1 MDNFKYKT
9 ALITGA
15 GLGIGFEI
23 ARQLAERGASVLL
36 NDIDAERAAGAVEK
50 IQEAGGHCV
59 ALAGDAGDIGFVR
72 RMVDRAVEEFGSIDI
87 AIANAGITTF
97 GNFLDYDEQAFQ
109 TLINVNLRG
118 TFFLAQAAARQMK
131 KQGRGGRILFMSS
144 VTGIQAHPEL
154 AAYGM
159 TKAAIQMLAR
169 ALVAELG
176 PLGITVNTVAPGATV
191 TERTL
196 QDDSRYA
203 ENWAKVMPTGRA
215 CTPEDI
221 ARAALFLCSAEA
233 SQVNGQTLV
242 VDGGWTATSPT
253 PDQFKPK

>member
-1 MDNFKYKT
+1 MNNFKQKT

-23 ARQLAERGASVLL
+23 ARQLAEQGASVLL
-36 NDIDAERAAGAVEK
+36 NDIDADRASAAVEK
-50 IQEAGGHCV
+50 IQETGGRCV
-59 ALAGDAGDIGFVR
+59 ALAGDAGDIGFIR
-72 RMVDRAVEEFGSIDI
+72 GMVDRAVEEFGELDI

-97 GNFLDYDEQAFQ
+97 GDFLDYEAEAFQ
-109 TLINVNLRG
+109 TLIDVNLRG

-131 KQGRGGRILFMSS
+131 KQGKGGRILFTSS

-159 TKAAIQMLAR
+159 TKAGIQMLAR
-169 ALVAELG
+169 ALGAELG
-176 PLGITVNTVAPGATV
+176 SLGITVNAIAPGATV

-196 QDDSRYA
+196 ENDPRYA
-203 ENWAKVMPTGRA
+203 ETWSGMVPTGRA

-221 ARAALFLCSAEA
+221 AKAALFLCSPDAG
-233 SQVNGQTLV
+233 QITGQTLV
-242 VDGGWTATSPT
+242 VDGGWTATSPS
-253 PDQFKPK
+253 PDKFVSK